1 MSTSNQEINNSTM
14 RKDPYQILKVHPSA
28 KLEEIKK
35 AYRKLVKIHHPDKG
49 GDSAIMLEVNSA
61 WETLKKTHKDLHL
74 NKVNDSKVYKQ
85 NEYKRETNNYSKPE
99 DIKKWFQSIYL
110 PIDKLLGQIINP
122 LGSKIRELSADPYD
136 QLLMDSFCLYLEESK
151 NKITKIKKIYTS
163 LVSPSIIRDFSLDLY
178 HCLSHVED
186 ALNELELY
194 TMGYVDN
201 YLHDGKAM
209 IAIAKK
215 KRKFLQSNKK
225 EWLIL

>member
-1 MSTSNQEINNSTM
+1 MK
-14 RKDPYQILKVHPSA
+14 KDPYQILKVHPNA

-49 GDSAIMLEVNSA
+49 GDSSVMLEVISA
-61 WETLKKTHKDLHL
+61 WEILKQKHKDLNL
-74 NKVNDSKVYKQ
+74 NKVKETEIYNN
-85 NEYKRETNNYSKPE
+85 NEYIVKTNNYSKSE
-99 DIKKWFQSIYL
+99 DIKNWFQNIYI

-122 LGSKIRELSADPYD
+122 LSSKIRDLSADPYD
-136 QLLMDSFCLYLEESK
+136 QILMDSFCSYLEKSK
-151 NKITKIKKIYTS
+151 NKTTKIKKIYTS
-163 LVSPSIIRDFSLDLY
+163 FASPSIIRDFSLDLY

-186 ALNELELY
+186 GLNELERY

>member
-1 MSTSNQEINNSTM
+1 MS
-14 RKDPYQILKVHPSA
+14 KDPYQILKVHPSA

-49 GDSAIMLEVNSA
+49 GDSAVMLEVNSA
-61 WETLKKTHKDLHL
+61 WEILKKKHKDLNL
-74 NKVNDSKVYKQ
+74 NKVNNSKLYTQ
-85 NEYKRETNNYSKPE
+85 NENKREANNHSKPE
-99 DIKKWFQSIYL
+99 DLKKWFQNVYI

-122 LGSKIRELSADPYD
+122 LGSKIRDLSADPYD
-136 QLLMDSFCLYLEESK
+136 EILMDSFCLYLEQSK
-151 NKITKIKKIYTS
+151 NKITKIKEIYTS
-163 LVSPSIIRDFSLDLY
+163 FACPSIIRDFSLDLY

-186 ALNELELY
+186 GINELERF

>member
-1 MSTSNQEINNSTM
+1 MS
-14 RKDPYQILKVHPSA
+14 KDPYQILKVHPSA

-49 GDSAIMLEVNSA
+49 GDSAVMLEVNSA
-61 WETLKKTHKDLHL
+61 WEILKKKHKDLNL
-74 NKVNDSKVYKQ
+74 NKVNNSKLYNQ
-85 NEYKRETNNYSKPE
+85 NEYKRETNNHSKPE
-99 DIKKWFQSIYL
+99 DLKKWFQNIYL

-122 LGSKIRELSADPYD
+122 LGSKIRDLSADPYD
-136 QLLMDSFCLYLEESK
+136 EILMDSFCLYLEQSK
-151 NKITKIKKIYTS
+151 NKITKIKEIYTS
-163 LVSPSIIRDFSLDLY
+163 FACPSIIRDFSLDLY

-186 ALNELELY
+186 GINELERY

>member
-1 MSTSNQEINNSTM
+1 MS
-14 RKDPYQILKVHPSA
+14 KDPYQILKVHPSA
-28 KLEEIKK
+28 KLEDIKK

-49 GDSAIMLEVNSA
+49 GDSAVMLEVNSA
-61 WETLKKTHKDLHL
+61 WEILKKKHKDLNL
-74 NKVNDSKVYKQ
+74 NKVNNSKLYNQ
-85 NEYKRETNNYSKPE
+85 NEYKRETNNHSKPE
-99 DIKKWFQSIYL
+99 DLKKWFQNVYI

-122 LGSKIRELSADPYD
+122 LGSKIRDLSADPYD
-136 QLLMDSFCLYLEESK
+136 QILMDSFCLYLEKSQ

-163 LVSPSIIRDFSLDLY
+163 FACPSIIRDFSLDLY

-186 ALNELELY
+186 GINELERF

>member
-1 MSTSNQEINNSTM
+1 MS
-14 RKDPYQILKVHPSA
+14 KDPYQILKVHPSA

-49 GDSAIMLEVNSA
+49 GDSAVMLEVNSA
-61 WETLKKTHKDLHL
+61 WEILKKKHKDLNL
-74 NKVNDSKVYKQ
+74 NKVNNSKVYNQ
-85 NEYKRETNNYSKPE
+85 NEYKRETNNYSKSE
-99 DIKKWFQSIYL
+99 DIKKWFQNIYL

-122 LGSKIRELSADPYD
+122 LGSKIRDLSADPYD
-136 QLLMDSFCLYLEESK
+136 QILMDSFCLYLEKSK

-163 LVSPSIIRDFSLDLY
+163 FASPSIIRDFSLDLY

-186 ALNELELY
+186 GINELERY

>member
-1 MSTSNQEINNSTM
+1 M

-28 KLEEIKK
+28 KLEDIKK
-35 AYRKLVKIHHPDKG
+35 AYRTLVKIHHPDKG
-49 GDSAIMLEVNSA
+49 GDSAVMLEVNSA
-61 WETLKKTHKDLHL
+61 WEILKKKHKDLKL
-74 NKVNDSKVYKQ
+74 NKVNNSKVYNQ
-85 NEYKRETNNYSKPE
+85 NEYKRETNNHSKPE
-99 DIKKWFQSIYL
+99 DLKKWFQNVYI

-122 LGSKIRELSADPYD
+122 LGSKIRDLSADPYD
-136 QLLMDSFCLYLEESK
+136 EILMDSFCLYLEQSK
-151 NKITKIKKIYTS
+151 NKITKIKEIYTS
-163 LVSPSIIRDFSLDLY
+163 FACPSIIRDFSLDLY

-186 ALNELELY
+186 GINELERY

-209 IAIAKK
+209 ITIAKK

>member
-1 MSTSNQEINNSTM
+1 M

-49 GDSAIMLEVNSA
+49 GDSAVMLEVNSA
-61 WETLKKTHKDLHL
+61 WETLKKKHKDLNL
-74 NKVNDSKVYKQ
+74 NKVNNSKVYKQ
-85 NEYKRETNNYSKPE
+85 NEYKRETNNYSESE

-122 LGSKIRELSADPYD
+122 LGSKIRDLSADPYD
-136 QLLMDSFCLYLEESK
+136 QILMDSFCLYLEESK

-163 LVSPSIIRDFSLDLY
+163 FRSPSIIRDLSLDLY

-186 ALNELELY
+186 GINELERY
-194 TMGYVDN
+194 TLGYVDN

>member
-1 MSTSNQEINNSTM
+1 ML
-14 RKDPYQILKVHPSA
+14 KDPYQILKVHPSA

-49 GDSAIMLEVNSA
+49 GDSAVMLEINSA
-61 WETLKKTHKDLHL
+61 WEILKKKHKDLNF
-74 NKVNDSKVYKQ
+74 NKVNNSKVYNH
-85 NEYKRETNNYSKPE
+85 NEYKRESNNYSNSE
-99 DIKKWFQSIYL
+99 DIKKWFQKIYL
-110 PIDKLLGQIINP
+110 PIDKLLGQIMNP
-122 LGSKIRELSADPYD
+122 LSSKIRDLSADPYD
-136 QLLMDSFCLYLEESK
+136 QILMDSFCLYLEESK
-151 NKITKIKKIYTS
+151 KKITKIKKIYTS
-163 LVSPSIIRDFSLDLY
+163 FASPSIIRDFSLDLY

-186 ALNELELY
+186 GINELERY

-215 KRKFLQSNKK
+215 ERKFLHSNKK

>member
-1 MSTSNQEINNSTM
+1 MS
-14 RKDPYQILKVHPSA
+14 KDPYQILKVHPSA

-49 GDSAIMLEVNSA
+49 GDSAVMLEVNSA
-61 WETLKKTHKDLHL
+61 WEILKKKHKDLNL
-74 NKVNDSKVYKQ
+74 NKVKNSKLYNQ
-85 NEYKRETNNYSKPE
+85 NEYKRETNNHSKPE
-99 DIKKWFQSIYL
+99 DLKKWFQNVYI

-122 LGSKIRELSADPYD
+122 LGSKIRDLSADPYD
-136 QLLMDSFCLYLEESK
+136 EILMDSFCLYLEQSK
-151 NKITKIKKIYTS
+151 NKITKIKEIYTS
-163 LVSPSIIRDFSLDLY
+163 FACPSIIRDFSLDLY

-186 ALNELELY
+186 GINELERF

>member
-1 MSTSNQEINNSTM
+1 M
-14 RKDPYQILKVHPSA
+14 RKDPYQILKVHPNA

-35 AYRKLVKIHHPDKG
+35 AYRNLVKIHHPDKG
-49 GDSAIMLEVNSA
+49 GDSTVMLEVNSA
-61 WETLKKTHKDLHL
+61 WEILKKKHKDFNL
-74 NKVNDSKVYKQ
+74 NTVNNSPAYNQ
-85 NEYKRETNNYSKPE
+85 NEYKREANNYSQSE
-99 DIKKWFQSIYL
+99 EIKKWFQNIYL

-122 LGSKIRELSADPYD
+122 LGSKIRDLSADPYD
-136 QLLMDSFCLYLEESK
+136 QILMDSFCLYLEKSK
-151 NKITKIKKIYTS
+151 NKITKINKIYTS
-163 LVSPSIIRDFSLDLY
+163 FASPTIIRDFSLDLY

-186 ALNELELY
+186 GINELERY

>member
-1 MSTSNQEINNSTM
+1 MQ
-14 RKDPYQILKVHPSA
+14 KDPYQILKVHPSA

-49 GDSAIMLEVNSA
+49 GDSAVMLQINSA
-61 WETLKKTHKDLHL
+61 WEILKKKHKDHNL
-74 NKVNDSKVYKQ
+74 NKVNYSKVYNY
-85 NEYKRETNNYSKPE
+85 NEYKKETNNSSKSE
-99 DIKKWFQSIYL
+99 DIKKWFQNIYL

-122 LGSKIRELSADPYD
+122 LGSKIRDLSADPYD
-136 QLLMDSFCLYLEESK
+136 QILMDSFCLYLEQSK

-163 LVSPSIIRDFSLDLY
+163 FACPSIIRDFSLDLY

-186 ALNELELY
+186 GINELERY

-209 IAIAKK
+209 IALAKK
-215 KRKFLQSNKK
+215 RRKFLQSNKK

>member
-1 MSTSNQEINNSTM
+1 MI
-14 RKDPYQILKVHPSA
+14 KDPYQILKVHPSA

-49 GDSAIMLEVNSA
+49 GDSAVMLEINSA
-61 WETLKKTHKDLHL
+61 WEILKKKHKDLNL
-74 NKVNDSKVYKQ
+74 NKVNNSKLYNQ
-85 NEYKRETNNYSKPE
+85 NEYKRETNNHSKPE
-99 DIKKWFQSIYL
+99 DLKKWFQNVYI

-122 LGSKIRELSADPYD
+122 LGSKIRDLSADPYD
-136 QLLMDSFCLYLEESK
+136 EILMDSFCLYLEKSK
-151 NKITKIKKIYTS
+151 NKITKIKEIYTS
-163 LVSPSIIRDFSLDLY
+163 FACPSIIRDFSLDLY

-186 ALNELELY
+186 GINELERY

>member
-1 MSTSNQEINNSTM
+1 MS
-14 RKDPYQILKVHPSA
+14 KDPYQILKVHPSA

-49 GDSAIMLEVNSA
+49 GDSALMLEVNSA
-61 WETLKKTHKDLHL
+61 WEILKKKNQDLNSTNFNNL
-74 NKVNDSKVYKQ
+74 KVYKQ
-85 NEYKRETNNYSKPE
+85 NEYKRESNNYSNSE
-99 DIKKWFQSIYL
+99 DIKKWFHNIYL

-122 LGSKIRELSADPYD
+122 LGSKIRDLSADPYD
-136 QLLMDSFCLYLEESK
+136 QILMDSFCLYLETSK

-163 LVSPSIIRDFSLDLY
+163 ASSPSIIRDFSLDLY

-186 ALNELELY
+186 GLNELERY

-201 YLHDGKAM
+201 YLHDGKSM
-209 IAIAKK
+209 IALAKK

>member
-1 MSTSNQEINNSTM
+1 MK
-14 RKDPYQILKVHPSA
+14 KDPYQILKVHPSA

-49 GDSAIMLEVNSA
+49 GDSTVMLEVISA
-61 WETLKKTHKDLHL
+61 WKILKQKHKDINL
-74 NKVNDSKVYKQ
+74 NKVKEPKIQNN
-85 NEYKRETNNYSKPE
+85 NEYKIKTSNLSKSE
-99 DIKKWFQSIYL
+99 DIKNWFQNIYL

-122 LGSKIRELSADPYD
+122 LGSKIRDLSADPYD
-136 QLLMDSFCLYLEESK
+136 QILMDSFCSYLEISK
-151 NKITKIKKIYTS
+151 DKITKIKKIYTS
-163 LVSPSIIRDFSLDLY
+163 FASPSIIRDFSLDLY

-186 ALNELELY
+186 GINELDRY

>member
-1 MSTSNQEINNSTM
+1 MS
-14 RKDPYQILKVHPSA
+14 KDPYQILKVHPSA

-49 GDSAIMLEVNSA
+49 GDSAVMLEVNSA
-61 WETLKKTHKDLHL
+61 WETLKKKHKDLNL
-74 NKVNDSKVYKQ
+74 NKVNNSKVYKQ
-85 NEYKRETNNYSKPE
+85 NEYKRETNNYSESE
-99 DIKKWFQSIYL
+99 DIKKWFQVIYL

-122 LGSKIRELSADPYD
+122 LGSKIRDLSADPYD
-136 QLLMDSFCLYLEESK
+136 EILMDSFCLYLEQSK
-151 NKITKIKKIYTS
+151 NKITKIKEIYTS
-163 LVSPSIIRDFSLDLY
+163 FACPSIIRDFSLDLY

-186 ALNELELY
+186 GINELERY

-209 IAIAKK
+209 ITIANK

>member
-1 MSTSNQEINNSTM
+1 MSN
-14 RKDPYQILKVHPSA
+14 DPYQILKVHPNA

-49 GDSAIMLEVNSA
+49 GDSEVMLKVNSA
-61 WETLKKTHKDLHL
+61 WEILKKTHKDRNL
-74 NKVNDSKVYKQ
+74 NKVNSSKIYTQ
-85 NEYKRETNNYSKPE
+85 NEYKNETNKYSKSE
-99 DIKKWFQSIYL
+99 DIKKWFQNIYL

-122 LGSKIRELSADPYD
+122 LGSKIRDLSADPYD
-136 QLLMDSFCLYLEESK
+136 QLLMDSFCQYLDKSK
-151 NKITKIKKIYTS
+151 NKITKIKIIYTS
-163 LVSPSIIRDFSLDLY
+163 VASPSIIRDFSLDLY

-186 ALNELELY
+186 GINELERY

-201 YLHDGKAM
+201 YLHDGKSM
-209 IAIAKK
+209 IALAKK

>member
-1 MSTSNQEINNSTM
+1 MI
-14 RKDPYQILKVHPSA
+14 KDPYQILNVHPSA

-49 GDSAIMLEVNSA
+49 GDSAVMLEINSA
-61 WETLKKTHKDLHL
+61 WEILKKKHKDLNF
-74 NKVNDSKVYKQ
+74 NKVNNSKVYNQ
-85 NEYKRETNNYSKPE
+85 NEYKRESNNYSNSE
-99 DIKKWFQSIYL
+99 DIKKWFQNIYL
-110 PIDKLLGQIINP
+110 PIDKLLGQIMNP
-122 LGSKIRELSADPYD
+122 LISKIRDLSADPYD
-136 QLLMDSFCLYLEESK
+136 QILMDSFCLYLEESK
-151 NKITKIKKIYTS
+151 KKITKIKKIYTS
-163 LVSPSIIRDFSLDLY
+163 FASPSIIRDFSLDLY

-186 ALNELELY
+186 GINELERF

-215 KRKFLQSNKK
+215 ERKFLKSNKK

>member
-1 MSTSNQEINNSTM
+1 MSTFNKEINNSTM

-49 GDSAIMLEVNSA
+49 GDSAVMLEVNSA
-61 WETLKKTHKDLHL
+61 WETLKKKHKDLNL
-74 NKVNDSKVYKQ
+74 NKVNNSKVYKQ
-85 NEYKRETNNYSKPE
+85 NEYKRETKNYSKSE

-122 LGSKIRELSADPYD
+122 LGSKIRDLSADPYD
-136 QLLMDSFCLYLEESK
+136 QILMDSFCLYLEESK

-163 LVSPSIIRDFSLDLY
+163 FRSPSIIRDFSLDLY

-186 ALNELELY
+186 GINELERY

-209 IAIAKK
+209 IAIAKR

-225 EWLIL
+225 EWIIL

>member
-1 MSTSNQEINNSTM
+1 MS
-14 RKDPYQILKVHPSA
+14 KDPYQILKVHPSA

-49 GDSAIMLEVNSA
+49 GDSAVMLEVNSA
-61 WETLKKTHKDLHL
+61 WEILKKKHKDLNL
-74 NKVNDSKVYKQ
+74 NKVNNSKLYTQ
-85 NEYKRETNNYSKPE
+85 NEYKRETNNHSKPE
-99 DIKKWFQSIYL
+99 DLKKWFQNVYI

-122 LGSKIRELSADPYD
+122 LGSKIRDLSADPYD
-136 QLLMDSFCLYLEESK
+136 EILMDSFCLYLEQSK
-151 NKITKIKKIYTS
+151 NKITRIKEIYTS
-163 LVSPSIIRDFSLDLY
+163 FACPSIIRDFSLDLY

-186 ALNELELY
+186 GINELERY

>member
-1 MSTSNQEINNSTM
+1 MI
-14 RKDPYQILKVHPSA
+14 KDPYQILKVHPSA

-49 GDSAIMLEVNSA
+49 GDSAVMLEVNSA
-61 WETLKKTHKDLHL
+61 WEILKKKHKDLNL
-74 NKVNDSKVYKQ
+74 NKVNNSKLYNQ
-85 NEYKRETNNYSKPE
+85 NEYKRETNNHSKPE
-99 DIKKWFQSIYL
+99 DLKKWFQNVYI

-122 LGSKIRELSADPYD
+122 LGSKIRDLSADPYD
-136 QLLMDSFCLYLEESK
+136 EILMDSFCLYLEQSK
-151 NKITKIKKIYTS
+151 NKITKIKEIYTS
-163 LVSPSIIRDFSLDLY
+163 FACPSIIRDFSLDLY

-186 ALNELELY
+186 GINELERF